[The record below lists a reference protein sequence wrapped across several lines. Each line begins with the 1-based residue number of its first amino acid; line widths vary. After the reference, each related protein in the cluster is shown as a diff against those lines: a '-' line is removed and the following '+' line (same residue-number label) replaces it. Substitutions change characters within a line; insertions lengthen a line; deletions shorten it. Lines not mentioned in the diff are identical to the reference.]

1 MFHTMDLEARQGS
14 ASVREAKSP
23 GEIAAEF
30 LRRLDPVGRHCLV
43 ALDGEAQGKIEGQ
56 VFESSR
62 FEAVRS
68 WVDARAGKVNLY
80 YVLNEVAHDFSGRKP
95 KKTDIERI
103 RALCVDVDP
112 KPGSDLGMER
122 EEIRERLEGYSRP
135 GFTDIIDSGGGFQ
148 GLVVFKD
155 KLAATVEN
163 IGWVEAH
170 GSGLCRAVGS
180 DPVHNVD
187 RILRLPGTENIPN
200 AAKLAKGRKRR
211 TASVVRHTAVRPQAE
226 TIRSLIQPCFG
237 PDNSGEDDRIQAAV
251 SDIEY
256 CGYNC
261 QAEYAQLPSALRQRF
276 SNDLAANEWLAR
288 LWSDGTISSA
298 DRSGSAYR
306 AALSGALKRL
316 DGYSAEDYAH
326 LAYVWPYAVQLG
338 DDRDSK
344 LSARALAR
352 DWVRING
359 EKRAEDFYSP
369 IPLGTAVESDSQA
382 PATPEA
388 TGPRLLK
395 TMTLG
400 EASASA
406 LTSSATPL
414 VRDLLDLGAMSVV
427 YGQSNVGKTF
437 VVVDLAF
444 HIAAGMSWAGH
455 EVTQSKVLY
464 IAAEGGLGIK
474 KRLAALQQRHPGMA
488 DDNFVLMPVGV
499 DLRTAGG
506 DTQAV
511 IDTMRSLGGDFG
523 LVVVD
528 TLSRTLAGG
537 DENGPTDMGAFIT
550 RTDSI
555 RAASGAH
562 MLVVHHSGKNLA
574 KGARGHSSLRAATDT
589 EIELED
595 GSIKVTKQ
603 RDLECGPGYEFQLQG
618 CVIGLGPDGA
628 PLKSATVKVSK
639 RCSKTEDGPTPTE
652 RNVFEALRE
661 REAAQHGG
669 TGVKTSTVAE
679 SATRAGHTLTTDTVR
694 KHLTRLK
701 QKGFVTS
708 CGRGKWS
715 TRTECPG
722 NSVSD
727 VSPRSNHHPKAS
739 GKQVETQG
747 RGEVFG

>member
-1 MFHTMDLEARQGS
+1 
-14 ASVREAKSP
+14 
-23 GEIAAEF
+23 
-30 LRRLDPVGRHCLV
+30 
-43 ALDGEAQGKIEGQ
+43 
-56 VFESSR
+56 
-62 FEAVRS
+62 
-68 WVDARAGKVNLY
+68 VDARAGRVNLY

-95 KKTDIERI
+95 KKADIRRI

-112 KPGSDLGMER
+112 KPGSDLSKER
-122 EEIRERLEGYSRP
+122 QEIRERLENYNRP
-135 GFTDIIDSGGGFQ
+135 VFTDIIDSGGGFQ

-155 KLAATVEN
+155 KLAATDEN

-200 AAKLAKGRKRR
+200 AAKLAKGRVKR
-211 TASVVRHTAVRPQAE
+211 TASVVRHSADRPQAE
-226 TIRSLIQPCFG
+226 TIKSLIPPCFE
-237 PDNSGEDDRIQAAV
+237 PDNSGEDDRIQAAI

-256 CGYNC
+256 CGYNF
-261 QAEYAQLPSALRQRF
+261 QAEYAELPGALRQRF
-276 SNDLAANEWLAR
+276 DSDMAANEWLAR
-288 LWSDGTISSA
+288 LWSDGAISSA

-306 AALSGALKRL
+306 AALSGALKRVG
-316 DGYSAEDYAH
+316 GYSAEEYAH
-326 LAYVWPYAVQLG
+326 LVYVWPYAVQPG

-369 IPLGTAVESDSQA
+369 IPRGAAVESGAQA
-382 PATPEA
+382 PAAPEA
-388 TGPRLLK
+388 IGPRLLK

-400 EASASA
+400 EASAAA
-406 LTSSATPL
+406 LTSSAKPL

-474 KRLAALQQRHPGMA
+474 KRLAALQQRHPGVA
-488 DDNFVLMPVGV
+488 EDNFILMPVGV

-562 MLVVHHSGKNLA
+562 MLIVHHSGKNLT

-595 GSIKVTKQ
+595 GAIKVTKQ
-603 RDLECGPGYEFQLQG
+603 RDLECGPGYEFQLHG
-618 CVIGLGPDGA
+618 CVIGLDPDGA
-628 PLKSATVKVSK
+628 PVKSATVKVSK
-639 RCSKTEDGPTPTE
+639 RCSGSKEKPTPTE
-652 RNVFEALRE
+652 TSVFEALRE
-661 REAAQHGG
+661 CEKAQPGDV
-669 TGVKTSTVAE
+669 GVKASIVAE
-679 SATRAGHTLTTDTVR
+679 RASRSGRVLSAGTVR
-694 KHLTRLK
+694 KHLTRLTE
-701 QKGFVTS
+701 KGFIVS
-708 CGRGKWS
+708 SGRGKWRI
-715 TRTECPG
+715 RTECPG
-722 NSVSD
+722 ISVSD
-727 VSPRSNHHPKAS
+727 VFPLSNHRSKAS
-739 GKQVETQG
+739 GKLVEANG
-747 RGEVFG
+747 RGEIFG